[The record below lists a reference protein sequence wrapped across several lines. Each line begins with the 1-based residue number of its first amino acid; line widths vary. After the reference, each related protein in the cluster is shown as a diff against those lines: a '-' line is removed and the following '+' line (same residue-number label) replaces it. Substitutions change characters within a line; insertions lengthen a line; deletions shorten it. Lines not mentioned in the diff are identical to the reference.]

1 MNIKFKI
8 NVARFLAVSL
18 VAPLLFLVGGQLALA
33 EAPIPRGII
42 KLDGRPAPPLQL
54 KDMDG
59 NGYNIQESRGK
70 WLMVHFWAAW
80 CGPCRREMPTVQR
93 MASALQDQPID
104 IVLVNTAENDDT
116 VFNFLGIVAPDLTTL
131 MDRDGLV
138 TERWQPRGLPASFF
152 VSPQGTLEYI
162 ALGGRT
168 WDKPEYLNFVKTL
181 IAPPK

>member
-1 MNIKFKI
+1 MIKSVI
-8 NVARFLAVSL
+8 LSL
-18 VAPLLFLVGGQLALA
+18 PLILLFYSLLAAA
-33 EAPIPRGII
+33 EPKVPDGII
-42 KLDGRPAPPLQL
+42 KLDGRQAPPLEL

-59 NGYNIQESRGK
+59 NAYNIKESRGK
-70 WLMVHFWAAW
+70 WLIVHFWAAW

-93 MASALQDQPID
+93 MASQLEDSPID
-104 IVLVNTAENDDT
+104 IVLVNTAETDDT
-116 VFNFLGIVAPDLTTL
+116 VFNFLGIVAPDMTTL

-168 WDKPEYLNFVKTL
+168 WDKPEYLNFVKQL
-181 IAPPK
+181 IETKK